1 MPQDWYTIVKE
12 LAPYATA
19 VIALIGVLA
28 TIIFNAR
35 KARALEADK
44 LEMQRRSL
52 KNALVAE
59 LSENAKIVNEA
70 IEHMRKT
77 KEMLEQIKAP
87 ADTQGSVEF
96 AKYSYSTL
104 VYCEAVKQIGILQAD
119 VVTKVAAAY
128 SESENLT
135 PKILFLFNPEVPFY
149 EAMEGTKTSIPYS
162 EADQAMKAY
171 VSLRNTMSE
180 AIKALSDSPKGGPRT
195 RAIVWTLG
203 IIIILLLAIILL
215 MWPIS

>member
-70 IEHMRKT
+70 IAYKLT
-77 KEMLEQIKAP
+77 
-87 ADTQGSVEF
+87 
-96 AKYSYSTL
+96 
-104 VYCEAVKQIGILQAD
+104 VK
-119 VVTKVAAAY
+119 
-128 SESENLT
+128 
-135 PKILFLFNPEVPFY
+135 KIVNDYLY
-149 EAMEGTKTSIPYS
+149 
-162 EADQAMKAY
+162 
-171 VSLRNTMSE
+171 
-180 AIKALSDSPKGGPRT
+180 
-195 RAIVWTLG
+195 
-203 IIIILLLAIILL
+203 
-215 MWPIS
+215 